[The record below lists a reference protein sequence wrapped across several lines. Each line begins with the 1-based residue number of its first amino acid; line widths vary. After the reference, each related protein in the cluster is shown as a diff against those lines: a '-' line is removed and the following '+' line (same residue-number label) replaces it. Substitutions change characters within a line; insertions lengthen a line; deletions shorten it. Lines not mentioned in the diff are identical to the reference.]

1 MALTYSNAVNAGRL
15 DQIETLIGAN
25 AKLKLYGGSV
35 PADVTVAIGAQPLL
49 LDNALAVAASG
60 DWMAAATVARPS
72 VKAKNGIWSGT
83 VLAAAGA
90 GTPVTFFRITS
101 AADVAGIQGTCGQG
115 TGDLQFDN
123 ATLATGQTVTVN
135 TFTITSAN

>member
-1 MALTYSNAVNAGRL
+1 MSLSYSNAINAARL
-15 DQIETLIGAN
+15 DLIESSIGVG

-49 LDNALAVAASG
+49 MDAVLAAGG
-60 DWMAAATVARPS
+60 DWMANATVARPS
-72 VKAKNGIWSGT
+72 VKAKTGTWTGT
-83 VLAAAGA
+83 VAAAAGA
-90 GTPVTFFRITS
+90 GTPVTFFRLAS
-101 AADVAGIQGTCGQG
+101 SADVMGVQGTCGQG